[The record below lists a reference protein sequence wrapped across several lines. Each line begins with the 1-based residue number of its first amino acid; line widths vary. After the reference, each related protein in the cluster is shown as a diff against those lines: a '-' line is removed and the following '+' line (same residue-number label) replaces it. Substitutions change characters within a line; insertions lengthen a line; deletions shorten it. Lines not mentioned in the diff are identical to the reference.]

1 MMPDSLWICF
11 NVGLLVGL
19 FNINQRQMY
28 LEFCLLLENKK
39 TLFSSDSDKDPYV
52 GIFICLCIIK

>member
-1 MMPDSLWICF
+1 MKPDSLWICF

-19 FNINQRQMY
+19 FNINQLQMY

-39 TLFSSDSDKDPYV
+39 TLFSSDSDKDSYV